1 MRRLERPQPPD
12 EYTQSVADFVRDYPP
27 ASPERTEGKRW
38 KAWRDTCQQA
48 YTAVVRCLQENQGGL
63 CAFCEIPLTPTNHQ
77 IEHFIPKSMTTA
89 ECDWT
94 INFSNYTLACK
105 GNENSRDRDYS
116 DSPSEAANYTC
127 GHKKDNIDPVGC
139 ICNPYDLPPYPLVR
153 ADYRDEG
160 LWLVPDTNACQ
171 KANIAPALVD
181 STLKHLGL
189 NCPNLLRRRKEA
201 WDDLLKDIDSVFS
214 DLPAEQQE
222 HALQD
227 LVEEHLYPY
236 QGQLEAF
243 YTTRLLCL
251 ASDLPELIQG

>member
-63 CAFCEIPLTPTNHQ
+63 CAFCEIPLTPTNRQ

-94 INFSNYTLACK
+94 INFSNYTLSCK
-105 GNENSRDRDYS
+105 GNENSRDRFYS

-127 GHKKDNIDPVGC
+127 GRKKGNIDPAEC
-139 ICNPYDLPPYPLVR
+139 ICNPYDLPPYPIVK
-153 ADYRDEG
+153 AVYKDEG
-160 LWLVPDTNACQ
+160 LLFEPDDEACQ
-171 KANIAPALVD
+171 KANIAPELVK
-181 STLKHLGL
+181 STLKLLGL
-189 NCPNLLRRRKEA
+189 NCSNLQRRRKA
-201 WDDLLKDIDSVFS
+201 VWDDLMKEIKRA
-214 DLPAEQQE
+214 LPERSEDAIQRVVR
-222 HALQD
+222 D
-227 LVEEHLYPY
+227 NVEPAGNMLPF
-236 QGQLEAF
+236 F
-243 YTTRLLCL
+243 YTTRRLCL
-251 ASDLPELIQG
+251 MTEL